1 MKYPI
6 RKLFIKIR
14 KEYIMKRKKLEKGL
28 VCMLS
33 ALLAFGAVGCG
44 STDGNTD
51 EGTDNSAA
59 SSAEADSADASSSED
74 NGGSAADDG
83 GAGETRKLSIA
94 IPQNANVEDFKTND
108 LTKWLEEEMNVE
120 LEFILLPATS
130 DEANTKVS
138 LWVSS
143 NAELPD
149 VLCMG
154 FSDTVAQDYAS
165 KGIFV
170 DLTDY
175 YADPEI
181 AANISSSR
189 FDEERDTIMNSI
201 RFADGKYY
209 SLFSYNPFPWNEA
222 SSRAWVNQEWLSA
235 LNMEAPKTTDEF
247 REMLEAFKNND
258 PNGNGKPDEIPMMTA
273 KDGYGISPTTFLMNA
288 FVQTTPG
295 ADYMIVKDGKLSP
308 AFTTDEW
315 KAGLEYIHGLVQD
328 GLLSPLS
335 FTQDSTQL
343 KTQLTSEEAV
353 VGVTCAGS
361 TSMFGSDPAIS
372 GRMAL
377 LEPLTGP
384 DGFCSV
390 SYSPS
395 TAGRIWYITKDCEDP
410 ELAFRVGDWFFGE
423 EQSWTARYGKKDVHW
438 TDDPE
443 VTKDYLPMFEQYSP
457 AKYVGT
463 IYGSTDIWGQPQNEH
478 WQGANPY
485 STPLSEALYQSFA
498 YKDDPNL
505 DSKTNYNTVHLD
517 IYYDKI
523 PDEYV
528 TKFLHTEEELDKLT
542 DYSDMIEYVTSS
554 MAEFITGNRSLD
566 EWDSYLQTLDEMGL
580 DEYVALRQSGFER
593 ANAK

>member
-1 MKYPI
+1 MI
-6 RKLFIKIR
+6 
-14 KEYIMKRKKLEKGL
+14 KKLIKRQKKKRGKKGL
-28 VCMLS
+28 GYMLPVVLS
-33 ALLAFGAVGCG
+33 CALAGCG
-44 STDGNTD
+44 SAN
-51 EGTDNSAA
+51 EGAGSVPESSAVNEA
-59 SSAEADSADASSSED
+59 SSNENNAE
-74 NGGSAADDG
+74 
-83 GAGETRKLSIA
+83 ETKKLTIA
-94 IPQNANVEDFKTND
+94 IPQNANVENFDTNY
-108 LTKWLEEEMNVE
+108 LTRWLEEEMNVDI
-120 LEFILLPATS
+120 EFVLLPATAE
-130 DEANTKVS
+130 DANTKVS

-143 NAELPD
+143 NAKLPD
-149 VLCMG
+149 VLCLSL
-154 FSDTVAQDYAS
+154 SDTVAQDYAS

-175 YADPEI
+175 YADPNI
-181 AANISSSR
+181 AVNISSSR

-222 SSRAWVNQEWLSA
+222 SYRAWINQDWLDA
-235 LNMEAPKTTDEF
+235 LDMEAPKTTDEF
-247 REMLEAFKNND
+247 RKMLEAFKNGD
-258 PNGNGKPDEIPMMTA
+258 PNGNGKADEIPMMSA
-273 KDGYGISPTTFLMNA
+273 KSGYGIDPTTFLMNA

-295 ADYMIVKDGKLSP
+295 ADYMIVKNGTLSP
-308 AFTTDEW
+308 AFVTDEW
-315 KAGLEYIHGLVQD
+315 KAGLEYMHGLVQD

-343 KTQLTSEEAV
+343 KTMLTAQEAV

-361 TSMFGSDPAIS
+361 TSMFGSDPEVA

-384 DGFCSV
+384 DGVRGV

-395 TAGRIWYITKDCEDP
+395 TAGCNWYITKDCEDP

-423 EQSWTARYGKKDVHW
+423 EQSWTARYGQKDVHW

-443 VTKDYLPMFEQYSP
+443 ITADYLPMFEQYSP
-457 AKYVGT
+457 VRYVGT

-478 WQGANPY
+478 WQGSNPY

-498 YKDDPNL
+498 YKDDPAL
-505 DSKTNYNTVHLD
+505 ESRKNYNTTHLD

-528 TKFLHTEEELDKLT
+528 TKFLHTDEELDRLT

-566 EWDSYLQTLDEMGL
+566 EWDSYLQTLDDMGL
-580 DEYVALRQSGFER
+580 EEYVALRQSGFDR
-593 ANAK
+593 ANAE

>member
-1 MKYPI
+1 MKS
-6 RKLFIKIR
+6 KSVKWG
-14 KEYIMKRKKLEKGL
+14 KKGL
-28 VCMLS
+28 VCML
-33 ALLAFGAVGCG
+33 AAMLACGSVGCG
-44 STDGNTD
+44 STGGET
-51 EGTDNSAA
+51 A
-59 SSAEADSADASSSED
+59 SSTETGSSNETSSNGSSE
-74 NGGSAADDG
+74 
-83 GAGETRKLSIA
+83 GEKRTLSIA
-94 IPQNANVEDFKTND
+94 IPQNANVEDFDTNY
-108 LTKWLEEEMNVE
+108 LTQWVEEEMNVD
-120 LEFILLPATS
+120 LEFVLLPATS
-130 DEANTKVS
+130 EDANTKVS

-149 VLCMG
+149 VLCMNLT
-154 FSDTVAQDYAS
+154 DTVAQDYAS

-181 AANISSSR
+181 AVNISSSR

-222 SSRAWVNQEWLSA
+222 SYRAWINQDWLDA
-235 LNMEAPKTTDEF
+235 LGMDVPTTTEEF
-247 REMLEAFKNND
+247 REMLVAFKNND
-258 PNGNGKPDEIPMMTA
+258 PNGNGEADEIPMMTA
-273 KDGYGISPTTFLMNA
+273 KEGYGIDPTTFLMNA
-288 FVQTTPG
+288 FIQTTPN
-295 ADYMIVKDGKLSP
+295 ADYMIVEDGKLSP

-315 KAGLEYIHGLVQD
+315 KAGLEYMHGLVQD

-343 KTQLTSEEAV
+343 KTLLTAEEAV

-361 TSMFGSDPAIS
+361 TSMFGSDPAIVS
-372 GRMAL
+372 RMAL

-384 DGFCSV
+384 DGTCGV

-395 TAGRIWYITKDCEDP
+395 TASCTWYITKDCEDP

-423 EQSWTARYGKKDVHW
+423 EQSWTARYGQKDVHW
-438 TDDPE
+438 TDDPDIAQ
-443 VTKDYLPMFEQYSP
+443 DYLPMFEQYSP
-457 AKYVGT
+457 VKYVST
-463 IYGSTDIWGQPQNEH
+463 IYGSSDIWGQPQNEH
-478 WQGANPY
+478 WQGTNPY

-498 YKDDPNL
+498 YKDDPDL
-505 DSKTNYNTVHLD
+505 DSKSNYNTTHLD

-528 TKFLHTEEELDKLT
+528 TKFLHTDEELDKLT

-580 DEYVALRQSGFER
+580 DEYVALRQSGFDR
-593 ANAK
+593 ANAE

>member
-1 MKYPI
+1 
-6 RKLFIKIR
+6 
-14 KEYIMKRKKLEKGL
+14 MKRRIMRTGKKWL

-33 ALLAFGAVGCG
+33 TILACGAMGCG
-44 STDGNTD
+44 STKEAADQ
-51 EGTDNSAA
+51 SPAA
-59 SSAEADSADASSSED
+59 SAQADSSATSSSNED
-74 NGGSAADDG
+74 NGD
-83 GAGETRKLSIA
+83 GETRTLSIA
-94 IPQNANVEDFKTND
+94 IPQNANVEDYETND
-108 LTKWLEEEMNVE
+108 LTKWLEEEMNVD
-120 LEFILLPATS
+120 LEFVLLPATS
-130 DEANTKVS
+130 EDANTKVS

-149 VLCMG
+149 VLCMSL
-154 FSDTVAQDYAS
+154 SDTVAQDYAS

-181 AANISSSR
+181 AVNIGSSR

-209 SLFSYNPFPWNEA
+209 SLFAYNPFPWNEA
-222 SSRAWVNQEWLSA
+222 SYRAWVNQEWLDN
-235 LNMEAPKTTDEF
+235 LGVEAPKTTDEF
-247 REMLEAFKNND
+247 REMLEAFKNSD
-258 PNGNGKPDEIPMMTA
+258 PNGNGKSDEIPMMSA
-273 KDGYGISPTTFLMNA
+273 KGGYGIDPTTFLMNA
-288 FVQTTPG
+288 FIQATPG
-295 ADYMIVKDGKLSP
+295 ADYMVVENGKLSP
-308 AFTTDEW
+308 AFTTDQW
-315 KAGLEYIHGLVQD
+315 KAGLTYIHDLVQD

-343 KTQLTSEEAV
+343 KTQLTAAEAV

-361 TSMFGSDPAIS
+361 TSMFGSEPEVV

-384 DGFCSV
+384 EGVCSV
-390 SYSPS
+390 SYRPS
-395 TAGRIWYITKDCEDP
+395 TAGCIWYITKDCEDP

-423 EQSWTARYGKKDVHW
+423 EQSWTARYGQKDVHW

-443 VTKDYLPMFEQYSP
+443 ITKDYLPMFEQYSP

-478 WQGANPY
+478 WQGSHPY

-498 YKDDPNL
+498 YKQEPDL
-505 DSKTNYNTVHLD
+505 DSKTNYNTTHLD
-517 IYYDKI
+517 IYYNKI

-528 TKFLHTEEELDKLT
+528 TKFLHTDEELDKLT

-580 DEYVALRQSGFER
+580 NEYVALRQSGFDR
-593 ANAK
+593 ANAE